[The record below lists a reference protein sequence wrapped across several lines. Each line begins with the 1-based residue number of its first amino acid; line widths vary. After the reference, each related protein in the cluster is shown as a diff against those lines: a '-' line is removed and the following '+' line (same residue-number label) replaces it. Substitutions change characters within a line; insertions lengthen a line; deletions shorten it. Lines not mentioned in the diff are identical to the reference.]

1 MLFEKLFSS
10 LLYGIVINFHL
21 LGEVLL
27 QPFILLN
34 LVTDEHDGKLT
45 VYLNT
50 GFAFLAVVEP
60 RLSPPSDTG
69 LVGEYAY
76 CPWNVEALNFNI
88 QVCQRVNLT
97 TVGYSLL
104 ECFFFN
110 SSGHVE
116 TNTPKFRAR

>member
-1 MLFEKLFSS
+1 MIDL
-10 LLYGIVINFHL
+10 HL
-21 LGEVLL
+21 LGKVFL
-27 QPFILLN
+27 QPLVFLY

-45 VYLNT
+45 AYLNT

-110 SSGHVE
+110 SSGQVE
-116 TNTPKFRAR
+116 TNTPKFIAR